1 MAFWRCGRS
10 FCQRSSGEGCGE
22 LKWEEASDGTP
33 NDRPTAFSKKTT
45 AAHSADAA
53 GAMGNEQTTG
63 WANEEKGEGDEDHP
77 FSLHLKMD
85 GVFAI
90 KTPKRTFVSLTDFEL
105 RFLFYAVCLSAP

>member
-1 MAFWRCGRS
+1 MAFWRSVGRS
-10 FCQRSSGEGCGE
+10 ASERAGKAAGE
-22 LKWEEASDGTP
+22 LKWEEASDGTTP
-33 NDRPTAFSKKTT
+33 NGRPTAFSKKTT

-63 WANEEKGEGDEDHP
+63 WADEQKKGEDHP

-85 GVFAI
+85 GVFVI